1 MVQKRK
7 RGREVDE
14 AAWRN
19 QTRLFEMMPLLEG
32 VISDRKRRLFA
43 VACCRRFASLC
54 PDARIAFALDVA
66 ERYADGQ
73 ATDEERLLAEQGVIL
88 AHIDLRESRLA
99 TEPLVCWSRQ
109 AELLTQ
115 AASLVVAEGIYY
127 AGDAADYGR
136 LALIASGRGWRAEEE
151 EEIAQ
156 CGLLREVVGP
166 TPAGRPAFNPAWRVA
181 DDHAA
186 EQVARWIYEARAFED
201 LPILADALEEA
212 GCCDAA
218 ILDHCR
224 QGGDHVRGCWV
235 VDAVLDR
242 E

>member
-1 MVQKRK
+1 
-7 RGREVDE
+7 VDE
-14 AAWRN
+14 AAWRRQN
-19 QTRLFEMMPLLEG
+19 RLFEMLPLLEG

-43 VACCRRFASLC
+43 VACCRRFAPLC

-73 ATDEERLLAEQGVIL
+73 AIDEERLLAEQGVVI

-99 TEPLVCWSRQ
+99 AEPKVCWSRQ

-115 AASLVVAEGIYY
+115 AACLAVSPGIFY

-136 LALIASGRGWRAEEE
+136 LALIASGRGWLAEEE
-151 EEIAQ
+151 EEVVQ
-156 CGLLREVVGP
+156 CRLLRDIVGP
-166 TPAGRPAFNPAWRVA
+166 SPAGAPPFNPAWRVA
-181 DDHAA
+181 DDRAA
-186 EQVARWIYEARAFED
+186 EQVARWIYEARAFDD

-212 GCCDAA
+212 GCSDPA

-235 VDAVLDR
+235 VDLTL
-242 E
+242 EKS